1 MRASADLKHGS
12 VKAPLLDGFR
22 SRTRE
27 NFPLEKFSSR
37 KIISR
42 TKRHPFPLRQVHPTL
57 YTCVMS
63 NENDAPIVIPDPKNS
78 PMDGKKSAWKE
89 IAKEVVIFAI
99 IAFGIV
105 LPFRLFIAEPYL
117 VDGRSMDPTFATGD
131 YLIVDK
137 LSYELGTPKRNTVV
151 VFKYPNDTSKTFIK
165 RIIGL
170 PGETVEE
177 NGNTITI
184 TDSINKVGFNIDQSY
199 VVHEAPGKFKVTLG
213 PDEYFVMGD
222 NRAESFDSRSW
233 GPLQKKYILGKPVLR
248 LWPLKELGV
257 LPGNDAK

>member
-1 MRASADLKHGS
+1 MNSE
-12 VKAPLLDGFR
+12 
-22 SRTRE
+22 E
-27 NFPLEKFSSR
+27 NSSLTT
-37 KIISR
+37 SS
-42 TKRHPFPLRQVHPTL
+42 PT
-57 YTCVMS
+57 
-63 NENDAPIVIPDPKNS
+63 NS
-78 PMDGKKSAWKE
+78 PAEEKKTTWKE
-89 IAKEVVIFAI
+89 VVKEIVIFAI

-151 VFKYPNDTSKTFIK
+151 VFKYPNDTSKSFIK

-177 NGNTITI
+177 NGNAVTI
-184 TDSINKVGFNIDQSY
+184 INKDNPKGFTIDESY
-199 VVHEAPGKFKVTLG
+199 VVHEAPGNFKITLG
-213 PDEYFVMGD
+213 DDEYFVMGD

-233 GPLQKKYILGKPVLR
+233 GPLQEKYILGKPVLR
-248 LWPLKELGV
+248 LWPLSELGF
-257 LPGNDAK
+257 LPGNDKK